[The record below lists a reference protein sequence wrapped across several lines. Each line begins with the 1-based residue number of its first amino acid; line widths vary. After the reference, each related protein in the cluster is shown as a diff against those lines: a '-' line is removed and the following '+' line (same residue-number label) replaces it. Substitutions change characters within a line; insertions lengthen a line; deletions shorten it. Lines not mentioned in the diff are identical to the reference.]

1 VKYIIV
7 TFVLLLTI
15 TANCFSQGKW
25 KQKTKEI
32 RVDTVDIFSRLTN
45 KMFNEKNTFRFEKNE
60 VVVTYSQEFDDPCCV
75 DDESISDL
83 RIIFNHWDSLELNK
97 DYNLAQLTADFQV
110 MAFLGGEYKKPK
122 GQIRLIKKNKK
133 TLTFRFD
140 ASVASTDERI
150 FIIFKGDR
158 EFKRD

>member
-1 VKYIIV
+1 
-7 TFVLLLTI
+7 
-15 TANCFSQGKW
+15 
-25 KQKTKEI
+25 
-32 RVDTVDIFSRLTN
+32 
-45 KMFNEKNTFRFEKNE
+45 MFNEKNTFRFEKNE